1 MAAAPAR
8 PRRKPVGRPKA
19 IVALQGGA
27 RPIYRNW
34 LFYGEPGVGKTV
46 LAGTAPKGL
55 ILSYDK
61 EGTESA
67 RALGSSADEWQID
80 TWVDYMEARDYLQLG
95 SGCQDYDWVVSDN
108 ISTLE
113 EHAWAYTMGE
123 GKKRNRKRTDYKPAL
138 GDYPIVWNMMKEHVR
153 DFNRLPVNVIY
164 TANTMRL
171 DSFDTETE
179 EDRSQLMPL
188 VGSPKRGD
196 TSARI
201 CAMVSMVGLL
211 RTVKVNT
218 KTGQKRIRRL
228 LLEESDFW
236 VAKSRYPQLGEY
248 INRPNVEAM
257 ARAVATPGVPQKA
270 AVRSKRAAKSKEQ

>member
-1 MAAAPAR
+1 MPAR
-8 PRRKPVGRPKA
+8 PAPRRRPKGRPNA

-27 RPIYRNW
+27 RPVYRNW
-34 LFYGEPGVGKTV
+34 LIYGEPGVGKTV
-46 LAGTAPKGL
+46 LAGTAPKAL
-55 ILSYDK
+55 ILSYDT

-67 RALGSSADEWQID
+67 RAMGSTAHEWQIE
-80 TWVDYMEARDYLQLG
+80 TWVDYLEALEYFQFG
-95 SGCQDYDWVVSDN
+95 TGCQDYDWVVSDN

-123 GKKRNRKRTDYKPAL
+123 GKKKNKNRNAYKPAL

-153 DFNRLPVNVIY
+153 EFNRLPINVLY

-171 DSFDTETE
+171 DTFDTETE

-201 CAMVSMVGLL
+201 CAMVSLVGLL
-211 RTVKVNT
+211 RTVKVNS
-218 KTGQKRIRRL
+218 KQGQKRIRRL
-228 LLEESDFW
+228 LVEESDFW
-236 VAKSRYPQLGEY
+236 VAKSRYPQMGPYL
-248 INRPNVEAM
+248 NRPTVESM
-257 ARAVATPGVPQKA
+257 AEMAATGVPPKTA
-270 AVRSKRAAKSKEQ
+270 KRSRSAAKPTEE